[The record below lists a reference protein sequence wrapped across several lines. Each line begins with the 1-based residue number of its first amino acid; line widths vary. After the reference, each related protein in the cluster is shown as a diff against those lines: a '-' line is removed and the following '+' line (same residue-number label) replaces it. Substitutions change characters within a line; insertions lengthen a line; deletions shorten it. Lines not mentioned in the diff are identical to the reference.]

1 MYDLVQQH
9 IGSSASAGRDFGA
22 SPGML
27 VGVPS
32 RGLLPYIIV
41 PEGYYALVTTNGA
54 EIEYEPGNKVW
65 PSGFYPCAPW
75 TKISHLIN
83 KGHVLFDTPC
93 KGCKTKDNVTVQ
105 IDVNT
110 TFRIMGDPARNESP
124 NLVTKFVHEVTP
136 RGLQQQLR
144 DAIDEAVRMLARSM
158 KHQEVHIYIFL
169 CFIRIYFLTL

>member
-1 MYDLVQQH
+1 MPYDLAQEH
-9 IGSSASAGRDFGA
+9 IGSSVTASKA
-22 SPGML
+22 SGEHPGTL

-32 RGLLPYIIV
+32 RGLVPYITI
-41 PEGYYALVTTNGA
+41 PEGFYALVTTNGA
-54 EIEYEPGNKVW
+54 EVTHSNGSKVW
-65 PSGFYPCAPW
+65 ESGLYFCAPW
-75 TKISHLIN
+75 TAISHLVT

-110 TFRIMGDPARNESP
+110 TFRIMGDALLGEDP
-124 NLVTKFVHEVTP
+124 NLVCKFVHEVTP

-158 KHQEVHIYIFL
+158 KHQEVWFALYRL
-169 CFIRIYFLTL
+169 